1 MNKLI
6 VIGWGMG
13 AHAGPNA
20 NRGVK
25 RCYLN
30 ISREEAVRR
39 YLGTREEHP
48 YISPLLPIAELEF
61 DDHFDVFDVWGLH
74 DQPVPD
80 IAATVSDLLKAQSR
94 AK

>member
-1 MNKLI
+1 MNRLI

-13 AHAGPNA
+13 PHAGPNA

-39 YLGTREEHP
+39 YLGTTEEHP
-48 YISPLLPIAELEF
+48 YISPLLPIEELVF

-74 DQPVPD
+74 DKPVPD
-80 IAATVSDLLKAQSR
+80 ITANVSALLLKQQ
-94 AK
+94 KGQ